1 MEVSRK
7 KSNKL
12 LTNIKHFHIYSV
24 HIAFNTGTQSILG
37 VKKRGV
43 ACGIWQQFIPR
54 INTPT
59 LTFSKPGS
67 EEKSFFPLKH

>member
-1 MEVSRK
+1 MYFVKVSRK

-37 VKKRGV
+37 VGK
-43 ACGIWQQFIPR
+43 
-54 INTPT
+54 
-59 LTFSKPGS
+59 
-67 EEKSFFPLKH
+67 